1 MSIRLFDVGYR
12 IGERVLFNGAN
23 LSISTT
29 DKIGLLGRNG
39 AGKSTLLK
47 IISREL
53 KDHEGKIDYQEGTVG
68 YLEQTLHA
76 NPDQIVIYECMDAFF
91 SLYQLKLDIQN
102 HENLLISGHSD
113 PIQISQNLYNLQEK
127 WLNLEGDK
135 IEAEASKILLGLG
148 FKQTDLFRAVKE
160 FSGGW
165 QMRIELA
172 KILLKNPDFLLLDE
186 PTNHLDID
194 AIIWL
199 EKYLANY
206 PGGLVL
212 ISHDRVFIKKI
223 VNRIWDIEHQ
233 RITDYKLPYDRYL
246 IEKAEREKR
255 LIAAYENQQ
264 RVIADKERTIERFRA
279 KASKARMA
287 QSMEKM
293 LQKVERIELE
303 EDNYQEMRLRFD
315 PAPRTGKV
323 VLTLENLS
331 KAYGHHQVID
341 QAKQQ
346 ILQGDRIAIVGQNG
360 QGKSTLVKLLI
371 GEIEATDGHV
381 EFGHNVLP
389 GYYAQ
394 DQAAH
399 LNPKL
404 TVLETIEH
412 AAPPEKRTQLRH
424 ILGAFLFSSAS
435 VDKQVSVLSGG
446 ERARLA
452 LACLITRPVN
462 LLVLDEPTNHLDVES
477 KEVLKNAL
485 LTFEGCLLVVSH
497 DRDFLEAMTNKT
509 WEIKDGKI
517 IEYLGDIN
525 YFLEKKEAVDIRQ
538 FTQSDIKTNQHSKEA
553 PSHEERKKI
562 LRQIQNLERKIEQL
576 EEEISQREKV
586 MNGPDFFKQPTA
598 ASYIQAYE
606 KLKTE
611 VGGLVDQWEQA
622 SQLITS

>member
-1 MSIRLFDVGYR
+1 MSIRLYDAGYR
-12 IGERVLFNGAN
+12 IGDRLLFSGAN
-23 LSISTT
+23 LTISSN

-39 AGKSTLLK
+39 TGKSTLLK
-47 IISREL
+47 MINREL

-76 NPDQIVIYECMDAFF
+76 NPDQIVIYECLDAFF
-91 SLYQLKLDIQN
+91 NLHQLKLEIQE
-102 HENLLISGHSD
+102 HENHLISGQGD
-113 PIQISQNLYNLQEK
+113 PILVSQNLYNLQEK
-127 WLNLEGDK
+127 WLTLEGDK
-135 IEAEASKILLGLG
+135 VEAEASKILQGLG

-172 KILLKNPDFLLLDE
+172 KILLKKPEFLLLDE

-199 EKYLANY
+199 EKYLSTY

-212 ISHDRVFIKKI
+212 ISHDRVFVKKI
-223 VNRIWDIEHQ
+223 VNRIWEIEHQ
-233 RITDYKLPYDRYL
+233 RITDYKFPYDRYL
-246 IEKAEREKR
+246 IEKADREKR
-255 LIAAYENQQ
+255 LLAAYENQE
-264 RVIADKERTIERFRA
+264 RLIAEKERTIERFRA

-293 LQKVERIELE
+293 LLRIDRIEL
-303 EDNYQEMRLRFD
+303 DNDHYQEMRLSFD
-315 PAPRTGKV
+315 PVPRTGKV
-323 VLTLENLS
+323 VLTLDNLS
-331 KAYGHHQVID
+331 KVYGHHCVIE
-341 QAKQQ
+341 QANQQ

-371 GEIEATDGHV
+371 GVIEATSGHI
-381 EFGHNVLP
+381 EIGYNVLA

-399 LNPKL
+399 LDPHI
-404 TVLETIEH
+404 TVLETIEK

-424 ILGAFLFSSAS
+424 ILGAFLFSSKA

-452 LACLITRPVN
+452 LACLITKPVN
-462 LLVLDEPTNHLDVES
+462 FLVLDEPTNHLDIES
-477 KEVLKNAL
+477 KEVLKQAL
-485 LTFEGCLLVVSH
+485 ITFEGCLLVVSH
-497 DRDFLEAMTNKT
+497 DRDFLEGMTNKT
-509 WEIKDGKI
+509 WEIKDSKI
-517 IEYLGDIN
+517 VEYLGDIN
-525 YFLEKKEAVDIRQ
+525 YFLEKKEAADIRQ
-538 FTQSDIKTNQHSKEA
+538 FTQSDVKNTNKYKE
-553 PSHEERKKI
+553 PQSHEERKRI

-576 EEEISQREKV
+576 EQEISQREKV
-586 MNGPDFFKQPTA
+586 MMDPDFFKQANA
-598 ASYIQAYE
+598 ASYAQAYQ

-611 VGGLVDQWEQA
+611 VEELVEQWEHA
-622 SQLITS
+622 SQGISQ